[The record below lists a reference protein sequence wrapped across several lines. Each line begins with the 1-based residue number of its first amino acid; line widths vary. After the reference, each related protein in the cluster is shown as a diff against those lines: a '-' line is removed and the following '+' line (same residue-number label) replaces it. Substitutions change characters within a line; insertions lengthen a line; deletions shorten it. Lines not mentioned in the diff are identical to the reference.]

1 LKNKKIGSQT
11 VRLESP
17 VVILSTA
24 AMVGPKE
31 GEGPLGSYFDK
42 VVKDILNGEDSW
54 EKAES
59 KFVTDTSQM
68 AMEKANKKT
77 GDMDYILCGDLL
89 NQCTGS
95 TFGIKDFKIPFFG
108 LFGACSTMGE
118 SLSLGSMLID
128 GGFANHILVGASS
141 HFCAAEKQFRFPL
154 ELGTQRPPSASWT
167 VTGDGAAVLGKT
179 GDGPVITEVT
189 TGKIMDMGITDSM
202 NMGAAMAPA
211 AVNVLTAHFQDTGRT
226 PDYYDVIATGD
237 LGHIGHQLVIE
248 LMEKEGYEMGENYT
262 DCGIEIFDKE
272 NQDTHAGGSG
282 CACAAV
288 TFSAYFYEKL
298 QEGKIRRMLFIPTG
312 ALMSPTSC
320 QQGGTIP
327 GIAHG
332 VVIESRAK
340 FE

>member
-1 LKNKKIGSQT
+1 MKNKRIGSQT

-24 AMVGPKE
+24 TIVGPKE

-42 VVKDILNGEDSW
+42 VVEDILHGEDSW

-59 KFVTDTSQM
+59 KFVTDTLQM

-77 GDMDYILCGDLL
+77 SDMDYILCGDLL

-108 LFGACSTMGE
+108 LFGACSTIGE
-118 SLSLGSMLID
+118 SMSLGSMLID
-128 GGFANHILVGASS
+128 GGFAHDILVGASS

-154 ELGTQRPPSASWT
+154 ALGTQRPPSSTWT

-179 GDGPVITEVT
+179 GDGPVITEIT
-189 TGKIMDMGITDSM
+189 TGKIVDMGITDSM

-211 AVNVLTAHFQDTGRT
+211 AVDVLAAHFQDTGRT

-272 NQDTHAGGSG
+272 NQDTHSGGSG

-288 TFSAYFYEKL
+288 TFSGYFYQKL

-320 QQGGTIP
+320 QQGATIP
-327 GIAHG
+327 AIAHG